1 MMREV
6 WGSSFD
12 LGSSEC
18 MSDRRGL
25 HLRLRLKIANCL
37 ITRKKHHCG
46 ANLLLSRVETFWYN
60 QNYDI

>member
-1 MMREV
+1 
-6 WGSSFD
+6 
-12 LGSSEC
+12 